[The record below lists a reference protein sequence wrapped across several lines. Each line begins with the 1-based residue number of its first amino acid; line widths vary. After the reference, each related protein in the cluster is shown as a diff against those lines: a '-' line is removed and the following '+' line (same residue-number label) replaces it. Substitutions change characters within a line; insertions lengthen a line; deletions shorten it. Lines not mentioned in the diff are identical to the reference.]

1 MDMVGDWG
9 RGPFWAGVSLTQKD
23 DGSEVL
29 QESSA
34 GLRFMERVS
43 FSLYPLLAGIIQPSL
58 GFSFYTESLKL
69 SLQFQLLLEHIGAYG
84 WKIATPHIGLREP
97 LTFQVQLTSWRD
109 HLGQ

>member
-1 MDMVGDWG
+1 
-9 RGPFWAGVSLTQKD
+9 
-23 DGSEVL
+23 
-29 QESSA
+29 
-34 GLRFMERVS
+34 MERVS

-69 SLQFQLLLEHIGAYG
+69 PLQFQLLLEHIGAYG

-97 LTFQVQLTSWRD
+97 LTFQVQFTSWRD